1 MGDSSKAHRK
11 LGWETKIK
19 FKDLVK
25 EMVSEDLKTVELEQ
39 ETRRFG
45 IDG

>member
-1 MGDSSKAHRK
+1 MQIRNKFFYITK
-11 LGWETKIK
+11 TKIK